1 MLIGYNSRHG
11 QNTACPLV
19 LLLLLRVLL
28 AGPAA
33 VAVTAEAAGGAGVSI
48 SRQIK
53 MWFLHLPVQVPGD
66 LSSGCSSRRSGR
78 GRGIY
83 FTTYQTAVNAVP
95 LIISSFSLWRRTEYI
110 FRSGRGLVY
119 GSEFM

>member
-1 MLIGYNSRHG
+1 LVLIHDSAIYWLPIRYNSRHG

-33 VAVTAEAAGGAGVSI
+33 AAVTAEGAGGAGVSI

-53 MWFLHLPVQVPGD
+53 
-66 LSSGCSSRRSGR
+66 
-78 GRGIY
+78 
-83 FTTYQTAVNAVP
+83 
-95 LIISSFSLWRRTEYI
+95 
-110 FRSGRGLVY
+110 
-119 GSEFM
+119 